1 MTILPQPK
9 RTSSPWSLLY
19 RLRMLLWST
28 TWTVSCRLTPKPF
41 NSYRIFVLRLFGAI
55 IDRGC
60 FVHQRAVISHPW
72 HLVMR
77 CGSCLGDSVHI
88 YSLAPVILGP
98 GVVVAQQA
106 YLCTATHDFNQ
117 HSYPLITRP
126 ITIQEDAFI
135 GARAFILPGITIG
148 ARSIVGAC
156 SVVTRSID
164 PQLIVAGNP
173 AKPIRKR

>member
-1 MTILPQPK
+1 
-9 RTSSPWSLLY
+9 
-19 RLRMLLWST
+19 MLLWST
-28 TWTVSCRLTPKPF
+28 TWTISCRLTPKPF
-41 NSYRIFVLRLFGAI
+41 NCYRLFVLRLFGAT

-117 HSYPLITRP
+117 YSYPLITRP

-156 SVVTRSID
+156 SVVTRSIE
-164 PQLIVAGNP
+164 PTLIVAGNP